1 MAFIR
6 LRNLKTDD
14 AGQYLSGTAALV
26 EAVYDATVPGHSRQ
40 SVKERLGKVAWLSDD
55 RKSGIFLSPTRGL
68 VQYDVRTDQFESVA
82 MDDARLRNC
91 SWIPAVQP
99 HTNFG
104 DVYLLL
110 SFLEGC
116 GFLQVLRN
124 MLGTEEEYERVL
136 AHTLHGFLRD
146 GSSIKCSTF
155 VEQSAISY
163 LLTQLVATNLAC
175 DYRYF
180 ESMGSTSAMSAF
192 FRAFVVW
199 MRKTEPEFGKA
210 CYVDSTELPSEA
222 KNNPYVH
229 LRTERGVTKE
239 EMRLA
244 LILDKGSG
252 LPVWYTIFPGNVMD
266 VNTLRDVIDEVY
278 AALNIRINS
287 LVLDSGYASKDVIQ
301 TYGSGQESSL
311 ILRMPARRGYPYKT
325 LYHQLR
331 SQFDQP
337 KYFFM
342 REDSVYY
349 GRQKSITLFD
359 TELFAYVYVDKE
371 RALIG
376 LKDFMKK
383 HADLYDQMKDKERKW
398 LAVHAGYFVLL
409 SNKDR
414 TPSELLDLYV
424 SRTHIEAIFKS
435 GKSFEGLMPLAKWN
449 ERSVRG
455 KVLQD
460 VILTVIRS
468 LLLKVTSGHKG
479 SLADLFH
486 EAASVACFKEPDGRL
501 RVETPNKQARLA
513 YKQLGFSVPS
523 SILLSDWRERILLHR
538 QAM

>member
-6 LRNLKTDD
+6 LRNLKTDET
-14 AGQYLSGTAALV
+14 GQYLSGTAALV
-26 EAVYDATVPGHSRQ
+26 ETVYDATASGHSRQ

-68 VQYDVRTDQFESVA
+68 VQYDVRTDEFESVTK
-82 MDDARLRNC
+82 DDARLRNC
-91 SWIPAVQP
+91 SWIPDVQP

-124 MLGTEEEYERVL
+124 MLVTQDEYERVL

-155 VEQSAISY
+155 VEQSAVSY
-163 LLTQLVATNLAC
+163 LLVHLVATNLAC

-180 ESMGSTSAMSAF
+180 ERMGSASAMSAF
-192 FRAFVVW
+192 FRAFVAW
-199 MRKTEPEFGKA
+199 MRKIEPEFGKA

-222 KNNPYVH
+222 RNNPYVH

-252 LPVWYTIFPGNVMD
+252 LPVWYTIFPGNMMD

-278 AALNIRINS
+278 STLNIRIDS

-301 TYGSGQESSL
+301 TYGCGQESSL

-349 GRQKSITLFD
+349 GRQKSITLFN
-359 TELFAYVYVDKE
+359 TGLFAYVYVDKE

-383 HADLYDQMKDKERKW
+383 HTDLYAQMKDKERKW

-414 TPSELLDLYV
+414 TPSELLDLYI
-424 SRTHIEAIFKS
+424 SRTHIEAVFKS
-435 GKSFEGLMPLAKWN
+435 AKSFEGLMPLAKWN
-449 ERSVRG
+449 EQSVRG
-455 KVLQD
+455 KILQD
-460 VILTVIRS
+460 VILTVIRA
-468 LLLKVTSGHKG
+468 LLLKATSGHKG

-486 EAASVACFKEPDGRL
+486 EAASVACFIEPDDRL

-513 YKQLGFSVPS
+513 YKQLRLSIPS
-523 SILLSDWRERILLHR
+523 SVLLSDWRERILLPR
-538 QAM
+538 